1 MCKRPQNL
9 YLLLSLALTLAAP
22 ASLAASFW
30 DEDVWNSED
39 RGFLYYPPEELK
51 KKVPDPNAPK
61 DLSLILSAA
70 ELRAE
75 YTKRLENAT
84 FLPTEANVLAFQ
96 EVNYFVQEKAALFT
110 DMNRRV
116 SWQNPQF
123 DFSTINP
130 AANFA
135 QVSLKEDRNQTRKE
149 QIPQIAQDWGL
160 MYFYRSDCR
169 FCALQSPLVKQLK
182 NTFGLKCLPSLLTAR
197 LMIIPGCAAGQ
208 RCLKAFNQRFRTR
221 PSARAFMVKRDQS
234 ASYLVSS
241 GVLSL
246 EDMLSRIQTL
256 ALSKPGESLF
266 GGAQAANSVQKAT
279 NFSAS
284 DVLPSSSLTA
294 PAAAP
299 SL

>member
-84 FLPTEANVLAFQ
+84 FLPTEANVLSLPRGQPFRSRKSRSLYRYEPPGSFLA
-96 EVNYFVQEKAALFT
+96 EPAVC
-110 DMNRRV
+110 
-116 SWQNPQF
+116 
-123 DFSTINP
+123 FSTLNP

-135 QVSLKEDRNQTRKE
+135 QVSLKEDRNQIRKE
-149 QIPQIAQDWGL
+149 QIPQIAQGWGL
-160 MYFYRSDCR
+160 MYF
-169 FCALQSPLVKQLK
+169 LPL
-182 NTFGLKCLPSLLTAR
+182 
-197 LMIIPGCAAGQ
+197 
-208 RCLKAFNQRFRTR
+208 
-221 PSARAFMVKRDQS
+221 
-234 ASYLVSS
+234 
-241 GVLSL
+241 
-246 EDMLSRIQTL
+246 
-256 ALSKPGESLF
+256 
-266 GGAQAANSVQKAT
+266 
-279 NFSAS
+279 
-284 DVLPSSSLTA
+284 
-294 PAAAP
+294 
-299 SL
+299 

>member
-1 MCKRPQNL
+1 MYKRPQNL
-9 YLLLSLALTLAAP
+9 CLLLSLALTLASP
-22 ASLAASFW
+22 VSLAASFW
-30 DEDVWNSED
+30 DEDVWNSDD

-51 KKVPDPNAPK
+51 KKAPDPNAPK

-96 EVNYFVQEKAALFT
+96 EVNHFVQEKAALFT

-123 DFSTINP
+123 DFSTLNP

-135 QVSLKEDRNQTRKE
+135 QVSLKEDRNQARKE

-182 NTFGLKCLPSLLTAR
+182 DTFGFEVLAVSLDGSPNDHSRMRSPTTVSPS
-197 LMIIPGCAAGQ
+197 
-208 RCLKAFNQRFRTR
+208 F
-221 PSARAFMVKRDQS
+221 
-234 ASYLVSS
+234 
-241 GVLSL
+241 
-246 EDMLSRIQTL
+246 
-256 ALSKPGESLF
+256 
-266 GGAQAANSVQKAT
+266 
-279 NFSAS
+279 
-284 DVLPSSSLTA
+284 
-294 PAAAP
+294 
-299 SL
+299 

>member
-1 MCKRPQNL
+1 
-9 YLLLSLALTLAAP
+9 
-22 ASLAASFW
+22 
-30 DEDVWNSED
+30 
-39 RGFLYYPPEELK
+39 
-51 KKVPDPNAPK
+51 
-61 DLSLILSAA
+61 
-70 ELRAE
+70 
-75 YTKRLENAT
+75 
-84 FLPTEANVLAFQ
+84 
-96 EVNYFVQEKAALFT
+96 
-110 DMNRRV
+110 MNRRV

-123 DFSTINP
+123 DFSTLNP

-182 NTFGLKCLPSLLTAR
+182 DTVGFEVLAVSLDGSPNDHFPDALPDNGVSKLLTNGLGLDRVPA
-197 LMIIPGCAAGQ
+197 L
-208 RCLKAFNQRFRTR
+208 
-221 PSARAFMVKRDQS
+221 FMVKRDQS

-266 GGAQAANSVQKAT
+266 GGAQAANSVQKTT
-279 NFSAS
+279 NFSAPDAYAGS
-284 DVLPSSSLTA
+284 VLNTPS
-294 PAAAP
+294 AAP

>member
-9 YLLLSLALTLAAP
+9 CLLLSLALTLTTP

-30 DEDVWNSED
+30 DEDVWNSDD

-51 KKVPDPNAPK
+51 KKAPDPNAPK

-123 DFSTINP
+123 DFSTLNP

-182 NTFGLKCLPSLLTAR
+182 DTFGFEVLAVSLDGSSNHHFPDALPDNGVSKLLTNGLGLDRVPA
-197 LMIIPGCAAGQ
+197 LFMI
-208 RCLKAFNQRFRTR
+208 
-221 PSARAFMVKRDQS
+221 KRDQS

-256 ALSKPGESLF
+256 ALS
-266 GGAQAANSVQKAT
+266 N
-279 NFSAS
+279 
-284 DVLPSSSLTA
+284 
-294 PAAAP
+294 
-299 SL
+299 

>member
-96 EVNYFVQEKAALFT
+96 EVNHFVQEKAALFT

-116 SWQNPQF
+116 SWQNL
-123 DFSTINP
+123 NP

-182 NTFGLKCLPSLLTAR
+182 ETLGFEVLAVSLDGSSNDHSPDALPDNGVSKLLTNGLGLDRVPA
-197 LMIIPGCAAGQ
+197 L
-208 RCLKAFNQRFRTR
+208 
-221 PSARAFMVKRDQS
+221 FMVKRDHS

-266 GGAQAANSVQKAT
+266 GGAQAANSVQKTT
-279 NFSAS
+279 NFSTS
-284 DVLPSSSLTA
+284 DAFTNSVLTTLGA
-294 PAAAP
+294 PP

>member
-1 MCKRPQNL
+1 
-9 YLLLSLALTLAAP
+9 
-22 ASLAASFW
+22 
-30 DEDVWNSED
+30 
-39 RGFLYYPPEELK
+39 
-51 KKVPDPNAPK
+51 
-61 DLSLILSAA
+61 
-70 ELRAE
+70 
-75 YTKRLENAT
+75 
-84 FLPTEANVLAFQ
+84 
-96 EVNYFVQEKAALFT
+96 
-110 DMNRRV
+110 MNRRV

-123 DFSTINP
+123 DFSTLNP

-135 QVSLKEDRNQTRKE
+135 QVSLKEDRNQARKE

-182 NTFGLKCLPSLLTAR
+182 DTFGFEVLAVSLDGSPNDHFPDALPDNGVSKLLTNGLGLDRVPA
-197 LMIIPGCAAGQ
+197 L
-208 RCLKAFNQRFRTR
+208 
-221 PSARAFMVKRDQS
+221 FMVKRDQS

-266 GGAQAANSVQKAT
+266 GGAQAANSVQKTT
-279 NFSAS
+279 NFSTS
-284 DVLPSSSLTA
+284 DGLVSSALSK
-294 PAAAP
+294 PVPAP

>member
-9 YLLLSLALTLAAP
+9 CLLLSLVLTLAAP

-96 EVNYFVQEKAALFT
+96 EVNHFVQEKAALFT

-123 DFSTINP
+123 DFSTLNP

-160 MYFYRSDCR
+160 MY
-169 FCALQSPLVKQLK
+169 
-182 NTFGLKCLPSLLTAR
+182 LPYLWTAP
-197 LMIIPGCAAGQ
+197 LMIISRM
-208 RCLKAFNQRFRTR
+208 RCPTT
-221 PSARAFMVKRDQS
+221 
-234 ASYLVSS
+234 AS
-241 GVLSL
+241 
-246 EDMLSRIQTL
+246 Q
-256 ALSKPGESLF
+256 
-266 GGAQAANSVQKAT
+266 NS
-279 NFSAS
+279 
-284 DVLPSSSLTA
+284 
-294 PAAAP
+294 
-299 SL
+299 

>member
-1 MCKRPQNL
+1 
-9 YLLLSLALTLAAP
+9 
-22 ASLAASFW
+22 
-30 DEDVWNSED
+30 
-39 RGFLYYPPEELK
+39 
-51 KKVPDPNAPK
+51 
-61 DLSLILSAA
+61 
-70 ELRAE
+70 
-75 YTKRLENAT
+75 
-84 FLPTEANVLAFQ
+84 
-96 EVNYFVQEKAALFT
+96 
-110 DMNRRV
+110 MNRRV

-182 NTFGLKCLPSLLTAR
+182 DTFGFEVLAVSLDGSSNHHFPDALPDNGVSKLLTNGLGLDRVPA
-197 LMIIPGCAAGQ
+197 LFMI
-208 RCLKAFNQRFRTR
+208 
-221 PSARAFMVKRDQS
+221 KRDQS

-266 GGAQAANSVQKAT
+266 GGAQAENSVQKTT
-279 NFSAS
+279 NFSAP
-284 DVLPSSSLTA
+284 DAL
-294 PAAAP
+294 AATPVTTQAVPP